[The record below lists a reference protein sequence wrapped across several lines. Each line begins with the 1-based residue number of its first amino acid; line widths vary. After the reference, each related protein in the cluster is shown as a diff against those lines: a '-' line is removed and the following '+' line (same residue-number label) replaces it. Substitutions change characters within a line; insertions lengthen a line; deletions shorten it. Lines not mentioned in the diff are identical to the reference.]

1 MKSSDKEPI
10 ASQDIS
16 VNSNLSGLCM
26 IAFNWARIAKPAG
39 TQIVGFA
46 ILRVSPTL
54 AIREDGCLAE
64 KNENSV
70 RFAKQRV

>member
-1 MKSSDKEPI
+1 LQSSDKKPI
-10 ASQDIS
+10 TSQDTSID
-16 VNSNLSGLCM
+16 SNLSGLCM

-54 AIREDGCLAE
+54 AIRKDGCLAE
-64 KNENSV
+64 KNENFV
-70 RFAKQRV
+70 RLAKSRV